1 MGVSTKEKRR
11 SEAEEIEEAIQAVDI
26 MIRNAYRVNK
36 SMKAVHALSIARRA
50 LKKQMPMDVKNKI
63 REPVCP
69 ACYSDIPLEPID
81 HSVTTYCIYCGQA
94 INWEGWKWTIDTGL
108 MPYSS

>member
-1 MGVSTKEKRR
+1 MGAPTKEKRR
-11 SEAEEIEEAIQAVDI
+11 SEAEEIEEAIQAVNI

-36 SMKAVHALSIARRA
+36 PMKAVHALSIACRA
-50 LKKQMPMDVKNKI
+50 LKKQNPMDVKNKI

-69 ACYSDIPLEPID
+69 ACYSDIPLEPVD
-81 HSVTTYCIYCGQA
+81 HGVITYCIYCGQA
-94 INWEGWKWTIDTGL
+94 ISWEGWKWTINAGL

>member
-1 MGVSTKEKRR
+1 MDRVD
-11 SEAEEIEEAIQAVDI
+11 EAIQAVDV
-26 MIRNAYRVNK
+26 MIGNAYRVNK
-36 SMKAVHALSIARRA
+36 QMKAVHALITARRA

-94 INWEGWKWTIDTGL
+94 ISWEGWKWTIDTGL